1 MHCGSD
7 VGRDEVC
14 EDCDWLVV
22 GKAGA
27 LNVDD
32 KGTLGDLQGV
42 GFLGGGW
49 SRLVVLDGRVHLVAG
64 VDQVAHERSEF
75 HGAMDVAW

>member
-1 MHCGSD
+1 MHCGGN
-7 VGRDEVC
+7 VGGDEVC

-49 SRLVVLDGRVHLVAG
+49 SRLVVLDGRVYLVAG
-64 VDQVAHERSEF
+64 VDQVAHE
-75 HGAMDVAW
+75 